1 METQTKSLFAKAHE
15 AFWDAKAEQY
25 IDEALNGFDREE
37 NIKNAFIGY
46 VLNDWLWD
54 INFSLNGQA
63 NEVFDQQVRDIWDS
77 YEKYDQWLLR
87 SMLYPERIIEQIEK
101 IFNRNRAEIIRL
113 LGDDDPSYVNDFS
126 ADFYY
131 CNGIDV
137 PDK

>member
-25 IDEALNGFDREE
+25 IDEALNGFNREE

-46 VLNDWLWD
+46 VLMDWVYDVNTEL
-54 INFSLNGQA
+54 INLPGQ
-63 NEVFDQQVRDIWDS
+63 ITGCWDS

-113 LGDDDPSYVNDFS
+113 LGDDDPSYINDFS